1 MLISCEIGKEQ
12 SIFSLLSKI
21 PEIKNCLITYGSYD
35 IVAKFET
42 SSTDE
47 MNDVISSKI
56 RHLEN
61 IRSTITLRVMD

>member
-21 PEIKNCLITYGSYD
+21 PEIKDCLITYGSYD
-35 IVAKFET
+35 VVVKIET
-42 SSTDE
+42 SSTAE
-47 MNDVISSKI
+47 MNDVIRSKI

-61 IRSTITLRVMD
+61 IRSTITLRAV

>member
-21 PEIKNCLITYGSYD
+21 PEISNCLITYGSYD
-35 IVAKFET
+35 IVVKFET
-42 SSTDE
+42 SSTE
-47 MNDVISSKI
+47 KMNDVIISKI

-61 IRSTITLRVMD
+61 IKSTITLRVMD

>member
-12 SIFSLLSKI
+12 SVFSLISKI

-42 SSTDE
+42 TSTEE
-47 MNDVISSKI
+47 MSMVISSKI

-61 IRSTITLRVMD
+61 IRSTITLRVID